1 MKLTTISK
9 GGQVSI
15 PAEVRRRWGTT
26 RVLVDDRG
34 DEVAFRPIPIDPIA
48 AARGSL
54 RTARRTA
61 LTPAEARRRTREE
74 ESDAVRGRGGTH

>member
-1 MKLTTISK
+1 MKQATISK

-15 PAEVRRRWGTT
+15 PADVRHRWGTN

-34 DEVAFRPIPIDPIA
+34 DELVFRPLPMDPIA

-54 RTARRTA
+54 RGVGTSEPTSDAARRQTRKE
-61 LTPAEARRRTREE
+61 EADATTRRGVTR
-74 ESDAVRGRGGTH
+74 

>member
-1 MKLTTISK
+1 MKQATISK

-15 PAEVRRRWGTT
+15 PADVRHRWGTN

-34 DEVAFRPIPIDPIA
+34 DELVFRPLPMDPIA

-54 RTARRTA
+54 RGIASSEPTSDAARRQTRDE
-61 LTPAEARRRTREE
+61 EARVDDKRGATR
-74 ESDAVRGRGGTH
+74 

>member
-1 MKLTTISK
+1 MKQATISK

-15 PAEVRRRWGTT
+15 PAEVRRRWGTD

-34 DEVAFRPIPIDPIA
+34 DELVFRPMPMDPVG

-54 RTARRTA
+54 RGDTGNLSSDDARR
-61 LTPAEARRRTREE
+61 LSRQEE
-74 ESDAVRGRGGTH
+74 TDADAGRGSLR

>member
-1 MKLTTISK
+1 MKQATISK

-15 PAEVRRRWGTT
+15 PADVRHRWGTN

-34 DEVAFRPIPIDPIA
+34 DELVFRPLPMDPIA

-54 RTARRTA
+54 RGTAKSKPTSDSARRQ
-61 LTPAEARRRTREE
+61 TREE
-74 ESDAVRGRGGTH
+74 EARVVNKRGATR

>member
-1 MKLTTISK
+1 MKQATISK

-15 PAEVRRRWGTT
+15 PAEVRHRWGTN

-34 DEVAFRPIPIDPIA
+34 DELVFRPLPMDPIA

-54 RTARRTA
+54 GR
-61 LTPAEARRRTREE
+61 AEVDKVTSDDARRRTRQEE
-74 ESDAVRGRGGTH
+74 ASVAPSRGATR

>member
-1 MKLTTISK
+1 MKHATISK

-15 PAEVRRRWGTT
+15 PAEVRHRWGTN

-34 DEVAFRPIPIDPIA
+34 DELVFRPLPMDPIT

-54 RTARRTA
+54 RAGPDDM
-61 LTPAEARRRTREE
+61 LTSDEARRRTREE
-74 ESDAVRGRGGTH
+74 EAEVEPSRGATR

>member
-1 MKLTTISK
+1 MKQATISK

-15 PAEVRRRWGTT
+15 PAEVRHRWGTD

-34 DEVAFRPIPIDPIA
+34 DELVFRPLPMDPIG

-54 RTARRTA
+54 RGDSEELSSDDARR
-61 LTPAEARRRTREE
+61 LSRREE
-74 ESDAVRGRGGTH
+74 TAADPVRGSTR